1 MTPFEGRLSTLRDS
15 KERRPS
21 GASSLPTASGPSRT
35 LGGQYHD
42 PKIGHPCAGPF
53 ARLSSSTLVR
63 YVSYIDVGRTGYR
76 DKTSI
81 ETHHSQKFDFVM
93 GDERGKSIRD
103 RIGHSEFVQAAVIN
117 VGASGYRFVGGG
129 EKLRLADPTDKRALS
144 EILEGRAQD
153 VHECISAFLNTFR
166 SAVILRL

>member
-1 MTPFEGRLSTLRDS
+1 MIQKPDIRVLALLRGY
-15 KERRPS
+15 RRPRS
-21 GASSLPTASGPSRT
+21 FATSHISMWAEPDTVIKPLSR
-35 LGGQYHD
+35 LIIL
-42 PKIGHPCAGPF
+42 KS
-53 ARLSSSTLVR
+53 RLR
-63 YVSYIDVGRTGYR
+63 N
-76 DKTSI
+76 
-81 ETHHSQKFDFVM
+81 

-117 VGASGYRFVGGG
+117 VGASGHRSVGGG

-153 VHECISAFLNTFR
+153 VHECISAFLKTFR